1 MRLLATSEP
10 AHPRRDSHHSRAF
23 WNSRSQGPGPLAS
36 RPSSEGYHGF
46 CHIRKQRSGCGIM
59 ARWRPSVEH
68 SAAMPSGEPLGLKG
82 YWVVGEPSLSQY
94 LRGEPRAGRR
104 NGREIVS
111 VDAGGGSTG
120 EGEAA
125 KRRLLAQQA
134 LACSSLW
141 GMSCERNGR
150 QDMRALPLPL
160 FSKSLTLLSAQTL

>member
-1 MRLLATSEP
+1 MRLLATPEP

-46 CHIRKQRSGCGIM
+46 CHIRKQRSGCGII

-68 SAAMPSGEPLGLKG
+68 SAAMPSGDPLGLKG

-94 LRGEPRAGRR
+94 LQGEPRAGRR
-104 NGREIVS
+104 NGRETVS
-111 VDAGGGSTG
+111 VDAGGVSTG

-125 KRRLLAQQA
+125 QLGLHALLART
-134 LACSSLW
+134 CSSVC
-141 GMSCERNGR
+141 GIPCARTEC
-150 QDMRALPLPL
+150 QDTRALPLPL
-160 FSKSLTLLSAQTL
+160 FPKH